1 MKKNNLKGIWTTIK
15 KVVTY
20 AKPHKVYFFLSLI
33 FAFLAIGLNMFLPV
47 MLGWAIDFVVGVN
60 AVNFAKLGRILLFIG
75 IQAVTSA
82 TFEWFEVYFENI
94 LTNTVTLI
102 VHYLY
107 LLLFMFESSIGW
119 LQLEKNSGEK
129 PYTEPPPTIS
139 ISQSCRLGLNF
150 LLILS

>member
-1 MKKNNLKGIWTTIK
+1 MDYIPPGSSVHGILQT
-15 KVVTY
+15 
-20 AKPHKVYFFLSLI
+20 
-33 FAFLAIGLNMFLPV
+33 
-47 MLGWAIDFVVGVN
+47 
-60 AVNFAKLGRILLFIG
+60 RLL
-75 IQAVTSA
+75 
-82 TFEWFEVYFENI
+82 EWFAIPFSRETSQPRDWTQVSCIAGELFTIWVTLENI

-107 LLLFMFESSIGW
+107 LLLFMFESTIGW
-119 LQLEKNSGEK
+119 LQWEKNSGEK